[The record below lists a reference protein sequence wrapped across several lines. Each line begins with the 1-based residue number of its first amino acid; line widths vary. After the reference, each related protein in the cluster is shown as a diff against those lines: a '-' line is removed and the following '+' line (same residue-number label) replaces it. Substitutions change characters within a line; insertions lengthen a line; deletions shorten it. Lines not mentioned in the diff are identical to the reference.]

1 MSSPDPS
8 KKYLTAPDAHHLSL
22 PWCQVEEF
30 VTPENSGSQDLY
42 LCRATFPAGEAHLFH
57 YHPGREEIIY
67 VLEGQAEQWVGPE
80 KKLLGPGEMALI
92 PPGLPHRTLNPG
104 PAPLKFLAILNN
116 IRGPEAMVVDCF
128 REEPWVS
135 LFTPIEYPPVA

>member
-22 PWCQVEEF
+22 PWCQVEDF

-92 PPGLPHRTLNPG
+92 PPGMPHMTLNPG